1 MIQPDSRTTT
11 RRGVLLGA
19 GALGAGAALVACG
32 GSKTA
37 EAPPAETATAAKTTG
52 ETTAAAAEVTAK
64 VADVP
69 VGGGLIL
76 KDAAVVIT
84 QPAAGQFHAFSAVCS
99 HKQCTVNKI
108 ADGTVDCPCHN
119 SRFSI
124 TDGSVVAGPAEEP
137 LAVKTVTVAGDVLTV
152 S

>member
-32 GSKTA
+32 GSKT
-37 EAPPAETATAAKTTG
+37 
-52 ETTAAAAEVTAK
+52 
-64 VADVP
+64 
-69 VGGGLIL
+69 L